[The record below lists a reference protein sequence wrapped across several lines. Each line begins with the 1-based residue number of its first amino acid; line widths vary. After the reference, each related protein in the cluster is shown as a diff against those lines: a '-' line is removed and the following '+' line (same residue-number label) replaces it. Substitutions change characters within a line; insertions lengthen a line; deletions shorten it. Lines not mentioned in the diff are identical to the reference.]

1 MLHDERFR
9 KNQLRLAVVVA
20 LGSASVWAA
29 DENLQNAA
37 QLPNALQEIIV
48 TAQRREQNI
57 NDVGIAIS
65 AFDAETIQNLG
76 FHQPSDIAGATSNFT
91 VNTLIT
97 DVPNFTIRGVG
108 VNDYAL
114 NQATSV
120 GTYVDGIFLSSPAL
134 LNFQLFDTERVEVL
148 KGPQGTLYGRNT
160 TGGAVLFIS
169 KAPTDTFEAS
179 TYDEVGNYGYYLVE
193 GAISG
198 PLSNSVS
205 ARLAFNDTQSDG
217 YQKSLT
223 TGRTNGGL
231 DRVNV
236 RAILD
241 WKPVDDLK
249 VRFNFHVGKDRSNLD
264 ALNRPGEGSNTS
276 SAGTIDTLDGIPYR
290 DSKADGGS
298 ITADWNLGGVT
309 LTSVTG
315 YDYLNRFEFANTDGI
330 PGNVGVGSPPGNE
343 RIDQIEQSNIHQV
356 TQELRAASSGHGP
369 LTWVAGLY
377 WSNDEVKDY
386 TIYPVPGAGF
396 PTAAFPGVPTT
407 YPVLT
412 SLGNTYDQKTTSKA
426 VFGQVEWDPADK
438 WHLTGGLR
446 YTRDNKQLDNVT
458 TPFTVNPE
466 VGQGAAAQIGPV
478 ESGELFAPASY
489 SKDFSAISG
498 KVGVDYHLS
507 KDALFYASVSK
518 GFKSGGFQ
526 GTLIFSPTS
535 IVPFDNETILAYE
548 TGAKLTLA
556 GGRVQLNSAIFYYD
570 YKGLQAQGTLKG
582 AGGGVA
588 NLFALQDI
596 GNAKNF
602 GGEIDFQAQPT
613 ERLNLSLGVGYLDAK
628 IVEPLIQEVRV
639 GGRPAESPTWN
650 ANGRARYDI
659 VGTPKMRW
667 FVQSDFR
674 FQTTVNF
681 DIYETP
687 FLKEPGYW
695 VSDGGLGVDAIDGKW
710 KVMLYGRN
718 LADRTYRVFG
728 STAGVAGNVQEYGPP
743 RTFGVSFSYRFE

>member
-1 MLHDERFR
+1 
-9 KNQLRLAVVVA
+9 VC
-20 LGSASVWAA
+20 AA
-29 DENLQNAA
+29 DENVQSAG
-37 QLPNALQEIIV
+37 QPPNVLEEIVV
-48 TAQRREQNI
+48 TAQKREQNI

-91 VNTLIT
+91 VNTLVT

-120 GTYVDGIFLSSPAL
+120 GTYVDGIFVSSPVL

-179 TYDEVGNYGYYLVE
+179 TYDEVGNYGYYMVE

-205 ARLAFNDTQSDG
+205 ARLAFNDTQSNG

-231 DRVNV
+231 DRANV
-236 RAILD
+236 RAIFD

-249 VRFNFHVGKDRSNLD
+249 VRFNLHVGKDRSNLD
-264 ALNRPGEGSNTS
+264 AFNTPGVGGNTS
-276 SAGTIDTLDGIPYR
+276 SAGTINTIDGIPYR
-290 DSKADGGS
+290 NSQADGES
-298 ITADWNLGGVT
+298 LTADWNLGGVT

-315 YDYLNRFEFANTDGI
+315 YDHLNRFEYADTDGR
-330 PGNVGVGSPPGNE
+330 PLDG
-343 RIDQIEQSNIHQV
+343 RIDQIEQSNIKQV

-377 WSNDEVKDY
+377 WSKDEIADD
-386 TIYPVPGAGF
+386 TTYPLSGAGY
-396 PTAAFPGVPTT
+396 PTAAFGIPSA
-407 YPVLT
+407 YPVVT

-426 VFGQVEWDPADK
+426 VFGQVEWDPVDK

-446 YTRDNKQLDNVT
+446 YTKDNKQLDNVA
-458 TPFTVNPE
+458 TPWTVNPE

-478 ESGELFAPASY
+478 ESGLLFPPASY
-489 SKDFSAISG
+489 SKDFSAVSG
-498 KVGVDYHLS
+498 KFGVDYHLS

-526 GTLIFSPTS
+526 GTLIFSPAS
-535 IVPFDNETILAYE
+535 IIPFDNETVLAYE
-548 TGAKLTLA
+548 MGSKLTLA
-556 GGRVQLNSAIFYYD
+556 GGRAQLNTAIFYYD

-582 AGGGVA
+582 AGGGIA
-588 NLFALQDI
+588 NLFALQNI

-602 GGEIDFQAQPT
+602 GGETDFQAVPID
-613 ERLNLSLGVGYLDAK
+613 RLNLSLGVGYLDAR
-628 IVEPLIQEVRV
+628 IVKPLIEEVRV
-639 GGRPAESPTWN
+639 GGRPADSPTWN
-650 ANGRARYDI
+650 ANGRARYDM
-659 VGTPKMRW
+659 VETSKARW

-674 FQTTVNF
+674 FQTTVDF

-695 VSDGGLGVDAIDGKW
+695 VWNGGLGVDALDGKW

-728 STAGVAGNVQEYGPP
+728 FANGTAGPVSEYGPP
-743 RTFGVSFSYRFE
+743 RTYGVSFSYLFK